1 MNNTTNKMQVEVW
14 SDVMCPFCYIGKRKF
29 EHALAASSQGN
40 EIELV
45 WKSFQLNP
53 DITANDS
60 KDYLAYL
67 QQKKGFSEQQTK
79 DMLANVTQMAKEVG
93 LDFHFEKAI
102 VANSFN
108 AHRLSHL
115 AKKHNL
121 QNEMEEALFIAHFIE
136 GKDINDT
143 ETLTAMAVSL
153 GIDASEVAK
162 TINSAAFADAVKTDQ
177 DEAQQIGVGGVPFFV
192 FNRKYAISGAQ
203 DEKVFANTI
212 EKAFAEWKKEKGNQ
226 KLEVIDG
233 KVCRPGGECE

>member
-1 MNNTTNKMQVEVW
+1 MNNTTDRMQVEVW

-29 EHALAASSQGN
+29 EHALAASSHAN

-53 DITANDS
+53 DIGANDS

-67 QQKKGFSEQQTK
+67 QQKKGFSEHQTK
-79 DMLANVTQMAKEVG
+79 GMLANVAQMANQVG

-115 AKKHNL
+115 AKKYNL

-136 GKDINDT
+136 GKDINDK
-143 ETLTAMAVSL
+143 ETLTTMAVSL
-153 GIDASEVAK
+153 GIDAAEVAH
-162 TINSAAFADAVKTDQ
+162 TMSSSAYADAVKTDQ

-212 EKAFAEWKKEKGNQ
+212 EKAFAEWKKEKDNET
-226 KLEVIDG
+226 LEVIDG
-233 KVCRPGGECE
+233 KVCKPGGECE